1 MADDLNPLDGGP
13 FAGAN
18 SGDARRAISNR
29 QTWVVKVGSRVL
41 TDPQGRL
48 DLGQIQ
54 SLSLQMVQLRQRGC
68 SVVLV
73 SSGAVAS
80 GMGRL
85 GLHRRPTD
93 LAQLQAVAA
102 VGQAHLIQAYERFLA
117 EHDCHAAQMLLTAS
131 DLDDRVGYLNVRNTL
146 SALLGLG
153 ALPII
158 NENDTVAVDELRTTF
173 GDNDRLAA
181 IVAGLITRP
190 LLVILSDVEGLYDRD
205 PAEPEARR
213 IDHVPLIDADVERL
227 VRDRRGELSKG
238 GMASKLNAARFVTAS
253 GHPVVIAGGRHPN
266 VLVQLLDGQSV
277 GTYFEPQ
284 SRGMSPRKRWIGL
297 TAGCAGVLVV
307 DDGAVRAICQAGSS
321 LLPIGIQHVVG
332 DFAKGDAVAIQSL
345 DGREIARGLIN
356 YNAEQVRLIRGCR
369 SNQIDERLGGCPYHE
384 VVHRDNLTLKV

>member
-1 MADDLNPLDGGP
+1 MADDLNPPADSPHHDPL
-13 FAGAN
+13 A
-18 SGDARRAISNR
+18 GDAVRAISSQ
-29 QTWVVKVGSRVL
+29 QTWVLKVGSRVL
-41 TDPQGRL
+41 TDPEGRL
-48 DLGQIQ
+48 DQQQIRN
-54 SLSLQMVQLRQRGC
+54 LSLQMIQLRRRGC

-85 GLHRRPTD
+85 GLARRPTD

-102 VGQAHLIQAYERFLA
+102 VGQAHLIQAYERVLA

-131 DLDDRVGYLNVRNTL
+131 DLDDRVRYLNVRNTL
-146 SALLGLG
+146 SALLSLG

-205 PAEPEARR
+205 PAEPDAERVS
-213 IDHVPLIDADVERL
+213 HVRQIDADVERL

-238 GMASKLNAARFVTAS
+238 GMASKLGAAKFVTAS

-266 VLVQLLDGQSV
+266 VLVELFEGQSV

-307 DDGAVRAICQAGSS
+307 DDGAVRAMCEAGSS

-332 DFAKGDAVAIQSL
+332 DFAKGDAVAIHSL

-356 YNAEQVRLIRGCR
+356 YSAQQVRLIRGCR

>member
-205 PAEPEARR
+205 PADPEARR